1 MERHSAPAEPAQH
14 HLFLGGPGHSRLPY
28 AMLPHIRSQ
37 VFWWRLI
44 SWCFFV
50 IAQKEARR
58 LVCLEKKLQ
67 KEWTPERLRHS
78 GLWSLRTRDKNRAAM
93 ARDCADGGGD
103 TYSTLQCFYLFD
115 LLLPV
120 LFLV

>member
-1 MERHSAPAEPAQH
+1 M
-14 HLFLGGPGHSRLPY
+14 
-28 AMLPHIRSQ
+28 
-37 VFWWRLI
+37 
-44 SWCFFV
+44 
-50 IAQKEARR
+50 
-58 LVCLEKKLQ
+58 CLEKKLQ

-120 LFLV
+120 TIPRVRSRRERLRLFAFPLPNTMSGSKWLLRCFRRVGVRGSEETLGGARWGGGDHKD